1 MHDFLG
7 QGWAF
12 PVAVDPRGRVAM
24 ARHGQD
30 IEQAIVMILLTP
42 LGQRLMRPTFG
53 CRIHELMFAPNDRS
67 TATLACAYVREALV
81 MWEPRIQVLE
91 VQPLPEG
98 LGSERLL
105 LEISYAIKTTNDRR
119 SLVFPFYRIPG
130 ED

>member
-1 MHDFLG
+1 MYDFLG

-30 IEQAIVMILLTP
+30 IEQAMQMILLTP

-53 CRIHELMFAPNDRS
+53 CRIHELMFAPNDLS
-67 TATLACAYVREALV
+67 TATLACAYVHEALV

-105 LEISYAIKTTNDRR
+105 LEITYAIKTTNDRH